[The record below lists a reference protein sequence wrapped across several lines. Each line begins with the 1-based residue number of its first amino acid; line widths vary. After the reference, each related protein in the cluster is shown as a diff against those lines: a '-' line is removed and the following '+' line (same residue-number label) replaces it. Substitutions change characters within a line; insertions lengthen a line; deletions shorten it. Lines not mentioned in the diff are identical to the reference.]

1 MACLPITAL
10 VAHPR
15 TWSVCDAPGAKWCSE
30 WKLHSARKRS
40 NSMKQTVMRIA
51 LVVLGLVLIG
61 HALIHLGIIPGGMPG
76 PDGRTGWTGHSWL
89 LDQFLDAPVIWVI
102 GVVLVAGT
110 ILFFFAGGLGL
121 LGMPFLKGRWKA
133 ATIIASALS
142 LLLFAVTWT
151 GLLPHPSDAIFGP
164 IISGVLLVGLLVDLL
179 LEHMVLRQPR
189 HALGR
194 F

>member
-1 MACLPITAL
+1 
-10 VAHPR
+10 
-15 TWSVCDAPGAKWCSE
+15 
-30 WKLHSARKRS
+30 
-40 NSMKQTVMRIA
+40 MKQTVMRIA

-61 HALIHLGIIPGGMPG
+61 HALIHHWIIPGGMPG

-151 GLLPHPSDAIFGP
+151 GLLPHPSDAILGP